1 MMKIVLIIIVLGM
14 IIVGAIM
21 TARDKKKG
29 IEPEDDDTI
38 ISSEYL
44 HEKVNEER
52 KREGKTTVQ
61 AINTIGGTSTNN
73 LARKDKSWNSVP
85 DFFIKMGKGAGA
97 ESAADDTNLETEKD
111 APVVAPEES
120 KDEE

>member
-1 MMKIVLIIIVLGM
+1 MMKIVLVIVFGM
-14 IIVGAIM
+14 IIAGWIM
-21 TARDKKKG
+21 TAWDKKKG
-29 IEPEDDDTI
+29 VDTKDDDTI

-73 LARKDKSWNSVP
+73 LARKDKSWSSVP
-85 DFFIKMGKGAGA
+85 DFFIKMCKG
-97 ESAADDTNLETEKD
+97 ETGEEENNKQN
-111 APVVAPEES
+111 PE
-120 KDEE
+120 

>member
-1 MMKIVLIIIVLGM
+1 MMKIVLIIVLGM

-61 AINTIGGTSTNN
+61 AINTIGGVSTNN
-73 LARKDKSWNSVP
+73 LARKDESWNSVP

-97 ESAADDTNLETEKD
+97 KSAADDANLETEKD
-111 APVVAPEES
+111 VPVIAPEES

>member
-1 MMKIVLIIIVLGM
+1 MMKIVLIIVLGM

-61 AINTIGGTSTNN
+61 AINTIGGVSTNN
-73 LARKDKSWNSVP
+73 LARKDESWNSVP
-85 DFFIKMGKGAGA
+85 DFFIKMGKGSGA
-97 ESAADDTNLETEKD
+97 ESADKIESANENEQD
-111 APVVAPEES
+111 PE
-120 KDEE
+120 